1 MNRYCATTKRNWTKM
16 QNVLIKAH
24 ISKEET
30 VTELGQTKNKLFILQ
45 EKKISNESEI
55 RQLVA
60 DLAKL
65 NKRIEQFDLNI
76 KKLNTTLADER
87 QKQEQLEDDRAA
99 KSEETFARVAD
110 IEEGIEAIKE
120 EAKRLEISRHFV
132 VERVRQVDLMVYE
145 WEDKVKAIK
154 ETADHLAT
162 ERARDSE
169 METMKSE
176 VHFLDQR
183 MKDLGR
189 QTTELITS
197 LEQHAVRREA
207 IYERINAEQAA
218 ELDKKREKVGQSVAV
233 RKVVDLKNT
242 IKKLTGQIK
251 AAQKASDDAH
261 ETLRSLKEELERL
274 ETDIDVMETE
284 LKSKEEQIEE
294 AHDEREVRLAGVI
307 QMQSRAKWFVAIK
320 KHQYKLQKREE
331 DTGFAEV
338 VELQE
343 VNAKVRAFLLDL
355 AKKLPWQATALRKG
369 ANMLIRVEE

>member
-1 MNRYCATTKRNWTKM
+1 M

-45 EKKISNESEI
+45 EKKISNENEI
-55 RQLVA
+55 RQLA
-60 DLAKL
+60 TDLAKL

-87 QKQEQLEDDRAA
+87 QKLEQLEDDRVA

-110 IEEGIEAIKE
+110 IEEGIEKIKE
-120 EAKRLEISRHFV
+120 EAKQLEISRHFV
-132 VERVRQVDLMVYE
+132 VERVRQVDLMVFE

-189 QTTELITS
+189 QTAELISS

-218 ELDKKREKVGQSVAV
+218 ELDKKREKVGQSMAV

-251 AAQKASDDAH
+251 VAQKASDDAH
-261 ETLRSLKEELERL
+261 ETLESLKEDLKRL
-274 ETDIDVMETE
+274 ETDIDVMATE

-294 AHDEREVRLAGVI
+294 AQDEREVRLAGVI
-307 QMQSRAKWFVAIK
+307 QMQNRAKWFVAIK
-320 KHQYKLQKREE
+320 KHQYKLQKRDE
-331 DTGFAEV
+331 DVGFTEV

-343 VNAKVRAFLLDL
+343 VNTKVRTFLLDL

>member
-261 ETLRSLKEELERL
+261 ETLQNLKEELERL

-294 AHDEREVRLAGVI
+294 AQDEREVRLAGVI